1 MLPPVSLVLF
11 SLHTPALAEAAKRSM
26 WCTAMAGCGVGA
38 FHRADWVWWTMAMRI
53 KEARGK
59 ERAKVVLK
67 LPELNYWREAEEG
80 D

>member
-1 MLPPVSLVLF
+1 
-11 SLHTPALAEAAKRSM
+11 
-26 WCTAMAGCGVGA
+26 
-38 FHRADWVWWTMAMRI
+38 MAMRI